1 MNSDIF
7 VSKVRSWAES
17 MQARDFATAYQ
28 DSLDI
33 YAVGLP
39 LTKDFDLSEE
49 SLGLE
54 DWGRQSPEQALQ
66 GLFASLM
73 AITVRTLGTPTHAPD
88 SRQNANP

>member
-7 VSKVRSWAES
+7 VSKVRSWVEN
-17 MQARDFATAYQ
+17 MQTGDFSAAYE

-39 LTKDFDLSEE
+39 LTKEFDLSQE

-54 DWGRQSPEQALQ
+54 DWGNQEPEQALR
-66 GLFASLM
+66 GLFVSLM
-73 AITVRTLGTPTHAPD
+73 AIAVRTSQ
-88 SRQNANP
+88 SRSQNKRQ